1 MKRYHNFTFLLL
13 FVVLALCPG
22 CKKQVED
29 KTGENKTAL
38 TPEER
43 STAQEILSARTL
55 GLAYLEENNLEKA
68 EEEFLKLIRLAPD
81 EALGYANLG
90 IVYMRMGKFTE
101 AEEYLKKG
109 IDLDPD
115 DPDIRLNL
123 AKVYQLTDQEKLS
136 REEMEKSLEIDPGH
150 VQTLYSLAETYQ
162 NQSDRYSMQQWENY
176 LKKIAEAAPANI
188 VARLNLIETLA
199 RNDKADEAL
208 ENLEV
213 IGKLS
218 PSFPD
223 EALQYYNASINNL
236 RNSDTK
242 QAVISIGIF
251 HNFLK
256 LTNNYQAGIR
266 ELKGTISASTVGN
279 PIITFSETNTGY
291 FTEGESILE
300 SIRFTDV
307 STAAGLVFYS
317 DSMSG
322 LHPDSLPRT
331 HVAIGDM
338 DRDGDQDLYFGT
350 YDPRRSGYSNFL
362 LRNDVGRFKEINREA
377 GIRQKGQ
384 ESSAEFVD
392 YDNDGFLDLYIVGD
406 GPNTLYFNV
415 SEGKFED
422 ITTKS
427 GTGDR
432 NKGLKSLFFD
442 MDHDGDL
449 DFLLAN
455 TSSTK
460 IYRNNSNGTFSD
472 VTAETNIAGNAGIL
486 DMEIGDFDDD
496 GDIDLFVIQDS
507 GKPRMYSNVRQ
518 GRFMDV
524 TGKSGLDPAK
534 DLSPENKREVFCLA
548 AASGDYNNDGFQD
561 IFITTDSETP
571 YLLFKN
577 DGNGA
582 FIIDKASDEAFR
594 VMENTRGY
602 DAVFFDFDNDGFQD
616 ILVAGLSQT
625 PGKKAVFLMHNN
637 ADGQFENVS
646 HLLPANLV
654 SGRQLAIADYNED
667 GDMDI
672 FITGVY
678 GGLRLLR
685 NDGGNINHHLKV
697 QIVGLR
703 TGSSKNNY
711 FGIGSKVEVRAGDLY
726 QMKTITAP
734 SVHFGMGTREKA
746 DVVRILWTNGV
757 SQNIFAPGSDQDLVE
772 QQELKGS
779 CPFLYTWNGRE
790 YIFQKDLMW
799 RSALGMPMGIMGGN
813 MAYAFPNASDEFL
826 KIPGDGLM
834 LSDGRYKIRVT
845 SELWETIYFD
855 MAELIVLD
863 HPDTID
869 VFVDEKFILPPFPE
883 LEIFE
888 VSGVKI
894 PDGVTDEIGFDLTDL
909 AGKKDDRYIS
919 GFSPGKYQGIS
930 QMHDLIIDPGNIRGN
945 NCLYLVMNGWIF
957 PTDASINYAVSQ
969 TGKSLSILPYLQV
982 MDQDGNWKTIIENIG
997 FPMGKNK
1004 TVITDLSGKFL
1015 SADRRIRI
1023 RTNMEIYWDYICFA
1037 TTCHEKTVRATS
1049 LLPGKS
1055 DLHFRGFSSLY
1066 RKGGRYGPHW
1076 FDYTGVSTGPK
1087 WRDLTGNY
1095 TRYGDVNELLLDD
1108 DNRYIIMNAGDEV
1121 SIEFEATGLPALP
1134 RGWTRNFLIH
1144 SIGWVKDGDLNTA
1157 TGQEVTPLPFHGMDQ
1172 YPYSQN
1178 DRYPQ
1183 TEVLKEYNRK
1193 YNTREVTGQ
1202 KFKSEIRES
1211 VE

>member
-1 MKRYHNFTFLLL
+1 MLLSAA
-13 FVVLALCPG
+13 LALWPG
-22 CKKQVED
+22 CKKHGDDKAVEE
-29 KTGENKTAL
+29 KTTL

-43 STAQEILSARTL
+43 SIVQEILSARTL

-90 IVYMRMGKFTE
+90 IVYMRMGKFTV

-109 IDLDPD
+109 IDLDPN

-136 REEMEKSLEIDPGH
+136 REEMEKTLEIDPGH

-162 NQSDRYSMQQWENY
+162 NQSDKYSLQQWENY
-176 LKKIAEAAPANI
+176 LKKIAEAVPANI

-199 RNDKADEAL
+199 RNGKSDEAL
-208 ENLEV
+208 KNLEV

-223 EALQYYNASINNL
+223 EALQYYDASIKNL

-266 ELKGTISASTVGN
+266 ELKGSISASTVGN
-279 PIITFSETNTGY
+279 PIITFSESNTGY

-300 SIRFTDV
+300 SIQFTDV
-307 STAAGLVFYS
+307 SMAAGLVFYS
-317 DSMSG
+317 DSMSRF
-322 LHPDSLPRT
+322 HPDSVPLT
-331 HVAIGDM
+331 HVATGDM

-350 YDPRRSGYSNFL
+350 YDPRKSGYTNFL

-377 GIRQKGQ
+377 GIRQRGP
-384 ESSAEFVD
+384 EASAEFVD
-392 YDNDGFLDLYIVGD
+392 YDNDGFLDLYIVSE

-422 ITTKS
+422 ITAKS
-427 GTGDR
+427 GAEDR
-432 NKGLKSLFFD
+432 NKGRKAIFFD
-442 MDHDGDL
+442 MDHEGDL

-455 TSSTK
+455 ASSAK
-460 IYRNNSNGTFSD
+460 IYRNNSDGTFSD
-472 VTAETNIAGNAGIL
+472 VTAETNITGNAGIL
-486 DMEIGDFDDD
+486 DAEIGDFDDD
-496 GDIDLFVIQDS
+496 GDIDLFVIQAP
-507 GKPRMYSNVRQ
+507 GMPRLYSNVRQ

-524 TGKSGLDPAK
+524 TEKSGLNPAI
-534 DLSPENKREVFCLA
+534 DISPENLNDAFCQA
-548 AASGDYNNDGFQD
+548 AASADYNNDGFQD
-561 IFITTDSETP
+561 IFLTTDGKTP

-577 DGNGA
+577 DGNGV

-594 VMENTRGY
+594 ALENTRGY
-602 DAVFFDFDNDGFQD
+602 DAVFLDFDNDGFQD
-616 ILVAGLSQT
+616 ILAAGISHT
-625 PGKKAVFLMHNN
+625 PGKKAVFLMHNT
-637 ADGQFENVS
+637 ADGRFENVS

-654 SGRQLAIADYNED
+654 SGRQLTIADYNED

-672 FITGVY
+672 FITGIY

-734 SVHFGMGTREKA
+734 SVHFGMGAREKA

-790 YIFQKDLMW
+790 FVFQKDMMW

-813 MAYAFPNASDEFL
+813 MAYAFPNASDECL
-826 KIPGDGLM
+826 KIPGDQLAASNGQ
-834 LSDGRYKIRVT
+834 YKIRVT

-855 MAELIVLD
+855 KAELIVLD

-869 VFVDEKFILPPFPE
+869 VFVDEKFISPPFPE
-883 LEIFE
+883 LQIFQ
-888 VSGVKI
+888 VSGEKI
-894 PDGVTDEIGFDLTDL
+894 PAAVTNENGIDLTDL
-909 AGKKDDRYIS
+909 ASKKDDRYIS
-919 GFSPGKYQGIS
+919 EFSPGKYQGIG

-945 NCLYLVMNGWIF
+945 NCLYLIMNGWIF

-969 TGKSLSILPYLQV
+969 TGKSLSIPPYLQV
-982 MDQDGNWKTIIENIG
+982 MDRDGN
-997 FPMGKNK
+997 
-1004 TVITDLSGKFL
+1004 
-1015 SADRRIRI
+1015 
-1023 RTNMEIYWDYICFA
+1023 
-1037 TTCHEKTVRATS
+1037 
-1049 LLPGKS
+1049 
-1055 DLHFRGFSSLY
+1055 
-1066 RKGGRYGPHW
+1066 
-1076 FDYTGVSTGPK
+1076 
-1087 WRDLTGNY
+1087 
-1095 TRYGDVNELLLDD
+1095 
-1108 DNRYIIMNAGDEV
+1108 
-1121 SIEFEATGLPALP
+1121 
-1134 RGWTRNFLIH
+1134 
-1144 SIGWVKDGDLNTA
+1144 
-1157 TGQEVTPLPFHGMDQ
+1157 
-1172 YPYSQN
+1172 
-1178 DRYPQ
+1178 
-1183 TEVLKEYNRK
+1183 
-1193 YNTREVTGQ
+1193 
-1202 KFKSEIRES
+1202 
-1211 VE
+1211 